1 MEGGK
6 FLINKVWEQNGKYYV
21 YDAQRDTYRKISR
34 GLYDLI
40 SEKKEVSND
49 DVIGEE
55 YKSLKQDGFF
65 RDINIEEF
73 CHPLTDSLEYYLNRK
88 LSLVTLQITQDCNLR
103 CSYCPYTGND
113 NVNRLHKKKY
123 MDIDL
128 AKRTIDYLYAHS
140 IDSEKITIGFY
151 GGEPLLAFDTMKSVV
166 DYAHNLIQD
175 KLLSFT
181 ITTNATLMNREIL
194 EFLNDNNFDLV
205 ISIDGPKEINDAN
218 RVFANIKDSVFNK
231 VMENIEIIYR
241 EYPDLF
247 NRTTINMVIDPK
259 FSLDKYAELFNIN
272 EAMKKIKVQSTV
284 LDDTYKS
291 IKNHFSDEFMESY
304 YQYKEEM
311 GKFLFEG
318 NNLSDRVSYQLGMPL
333 FNSLFERIINGFDEK
348 WGFSKT
354 ICPSGPCIPGATRWM
369 VDINGNFFPCE
380 RISETVEEN
389 VIGNIEEGFNL
400 EKAKFILNIHNLSKD
415 KCINCFAFRHCDG
428 CIKKYEG
435 CISGNEEQLENECNQ
450 IRAGFDNIL
459 HDIINFNERY
469 GYYGQ

>member
-247 NRTTINMVIDPK
+247 NRTTINMVIDPR

-272 EAMKKIKVQSTV
+272 EAMRKIKVQSTV
-284 LDDTYKS
+284 LDDIHKE
-291 IKNHFSDEFMESY
+291 IKNIYSTEFMESY
-304 YQYKEEM
+304 NRYREHISE
-311 GKFLFEG
+311 FLFEG
-318 NNLSDRVSYQLGMPL
+318 ITFPDYIPNQFTMAF
-333 FNSLFERIINGFDEK
+333 FNPYFERIINGFSEK
-348 WGFSKT
+348 EGFPKA
-354 ICPSGPCIPGATRWM
+354 ICPSGPCIPGQMRWM
-369 VDINGNFFPCE
+369 VDVNGKFFPCE
-380 RISETVEEN
+380 RVSETVEEN
-389 VIGNIEEGFNL
+389 VIGNIDEGFSL
-400 EKAKFILNIHNLSKD
+400 EKAKFILNIHSVSKD
-415 KCINCFAFRHCDG
+415 KCVDCFAFRHCNA

-435 CISGNEEQLENECNQ
+435 SLSGDKTKLDKECEKIRIGFENT
-450 IRAGFDNIL
+450 L

-469 GYYGQ
+469 GYYG